1 MSQSKALYYYLTGE
15 LELNVGDEV
24 IVPFGQDNKEIS
36 GIVVSVGKCYA
47 SAFPFEET
55 KIKTVIRK
63 K

>member
-1 MSQSKALYYYLTGE
+1 MSQSQALYYYLTGE

-24 IVPFGQDNKEIS
+24 IVPFGQDNKEMI

-47 SAFPFEET
+47 SAFPFDAS